1 MEDMNEYYR
10 GLIDSNFKK
19 NIKSAQE
26 QREYIENSTARYHGR
41 IVYTMYIPK
50 LFTKE
55 AAEYFD
61 KITGTMYGIMVKV
74 IKEYEQNPEYRKL
87 FGFDKR
93 LEELILRPDRYD
105 CKLPIARIDIFFN
118 EEDFSF
124 KFCEFNTDGASAMNE
139 DRELNNAVARTKAF
153 KDFQRK
159 YNTKT
164 YELFDSW
171 VEAFTDIYKTYPKA
185 KEKAHVAIVDFMSS
199 ASDNEFEVFKEHFI
213 KKGYTCEICEITKL
227 GYTDGKLLS
236 PSGKQID
243 VIYRR
248 AVTCDI
254 MKNYDRVK
262 PFINAVK
269 NDDVCLIGDFK
280 TQIVHNKRVFKIL
293 HDDMTAAFLTDEEN
307 DFIAEH
313 IPYTAFLTPDEVK
326 RNDVLRNKDKWVI
339 KPEDSYASK
348 GVYAGVEFDSEKEW
362 IEHVTENIGKDYLL
376 QEYVKPYETLNIDI
390 THDENAQYR
399 NYSSITGLFVY
410 GGKFSGIYSR
420 IAKNSIISTQYSE
433 MSLAS
438 VVADN
443 KLTDR

>member
-1 MEDMNEYYR
+1 MEYINEYYC
-10 GLIDSNFKK
+10 GLIDSDLKK
-19 NIKSAQE
+19 NVKSAQE
-26 QREYIENSTARYHGR
+26 EREYIEHSTARYHGR

-55 AAEYFD
+55 AAEYFEEITD
-61 KITGTMYGIMVKV
+61 KMYGIMVKV
-74 IKEYEQNPEYRKL
+74 INEYETNAEYRKL
-87 FGFDKR
+87 FGFEKK
-93 LEELILRPDRYD
+93 LENLILRPDRYD

-139 DRELNNAVARTKAF
+139 DRELNNAVAQTKAF
-153 KDFQRK
+153 KDFQKR
-159 YNTKT
+159 YDTKT

-171 VEAFTDIYKTYPKA
+171 VNTFTQIYKTYPKA
-185 KEKAHVAIVDFMSS
+185 KKNAHVAIVDFMSS
-199 ASDNEFEVFKEHFI
+199 ASDNEFEVFKECFI
-213 KKGYTCEICEITKL
+213 RHGYSCEICEIKNL
-227 GYTDGKLLS
+227 EYTSDGKLIS
-236 PSGKQID
+236 PAGKQID

-254 MKNYDRVK
+254 MKNYDSVQ

-280 TQIVHNKRVFKIL
+280 TQIVHNKRIFKIL
-293 HDDMTAAFLTDEEN
+293 HDDMTASFLTDEEN

-313 IPYTAFLTPDEVK
+313 IPYTEFLTADAVK
-326 RNDVLRNKDKWVI
+326 VNDVLRNKDKWVI

-348 GVYAGVEFDSEKEW
+348 GVYAGVEFENEEDW
-362 IEHVTENIGKDYLL
+362 IEHVIENIGKDYLL

-390 THDENAQYR
+390 THDKNAKYR

-438 VVADN
+438 VVVN
-443 KLTDR
+443 KKD